1 MNVLQDPLCAAV
13 LVQHVLNAPNPNL
26 LGNAGR
32 CRKRSRIIEDFALR
46 GGNVDSQ
53 EVGAAVLEENAAVAA
68 AGGLPAGAPAWAAP
82 LFASLATL
90 TNTVNNHQINQTIA
104 MAALTNTLTNVAARV
119 HNSVAD
125 DADDPLESLVA
136 AGGVVVANFP
146 AARRDVDQLTLV
158 QLRTLMQNM
167 NQPHGGGLV
176 ALRQKFKRYIGI
188 QH

>member
-53 EVGAAVLEENAAVAA
+53 EVG
-68 AGGLPAGAPAWAAP
+68 AGAPAWAAP

-188 QH
+188 RH